1 MTRDA
6 MTESALFGIALIG
19 VAFVSVAFV
28 SAAIPVLLGAGG
40 VLLLGAR
47 MVPRWRLRHMAL
59 RRLRA
64 PHAALVAIDVARGQV
79 VRHLSGLITHVR
91 SSVSR
96 RHHVEQSRDERCAD
110 VLDSVARE
118 LRLGASLHAAVVSA
132 IERHQFD
139 EWQWLA
145 QAARRGDPL
154 TTIGADDLAT
164 RAISL
169 AAEGCDAVCATE
181 SAARTLRANAAI
193 AADSHAA
200 VAHTRASMNVL
211 AAVPLIIAAWLVV
224 RDGGAREFFASPPG
238 VGCVVGGVALHWLG
252 RCWVARLARE
262 ARRTEA
268 AVPDFVD
275 LLALQVRSGRPPA
288 LAFLRASDSA
298 TGGLGEATRSV
309 ATVVR
314 DGARFVEALTG
325 ARTRF
330 DVRANGVIDALIDTE
345 RDGLAPRAIFERL
358 SHDAHQ
364 QRRREAD
371 ARIRALPVRLTLPLV
386 TCILPAYVLLAVIPL
401 LASQFPSVVIDPQ

>member
-1 MTRDA
+1 
-6 MTESALFGIALIG
+6 
-19 VAFVSVAFV
+19 
-28 SAAIPVLLGAGG
+28 
-40 VLLLGAR
+40 
-47 MVPRWRLRHMAL
+47 
-59 RRLRA
+59 
-64 PHAALVAIDVARGQV
+64 
-79 VRHLSGLITHVR
+79 
-91 SSVSR
+91 
-96 RHHVEQSRDERCAD
+96 
-110 VLDSVARE
+110 
-118 LRLGASLHAAVVSA
+118 
-132 IERHQFD
+132 
-139 EWQWLA
+139 
-145 QAARRGDPL
+145 
-154 TTIGADDLAT
+154 
-164 RAISL
+164 
-169 AAEGCDAVCATE
+169 
-181 SAARTLRANAAI
+181 
-193 AADSHAA
+193 
-200 VAHTRASMNVL
+200 
-211 AAVPLIIAAWLVV
+211 
-224 RDGGAREFFASPPG
+224 
-238 VGCVVGGVALHWLG
+238 VALHWLG
-252 RCWVARLARE
+252 RCWVARLVRE

>member
-1 MTRDA
+1 MITA
-6 MTESALFGIALIG
+6 ALFI
-19 VAFVSVAFV
+19 VA
-28 SAAIPVLLGAGG
+28 GAG
-40 VLLLGAR
+40 VLWLLSAR
-47 MVPRWRLRHMAL
+47 VVPRWRRRRMVLK
-59 RRLRA
+59 RLRT
-64 PHAALVAIDVARGQV
+64 PHALVVAIDITRERAT
-79 VRHLSGLITHVR
+79 RHLARLFTGLRTR
-91 SSVSR
+91 VSR
-96 RHHVEQSRDERCAD
+96 RHHVKQSRDERCAD
-110 VLDSVARE
+110 VLDSIARE
-118 LRLGASLHAAVVSA
+118 LRLGASLHAAVLSA

-145 QAARRGDPL
+145 QAAQRGDPL

-164 RAISL
+164 RAIAL

-298 TGGLGEATRSV
+298 TGGLGKATRSV

-330 DVRANGVIDALIDTE
+330 DVRAHGVIDALIDTE

-386 TCILPAYVLLAVIPL
+386 ACILPAYVLLAVIPL

>member
-1 MTRDA
+1 MIA
-6 MTESALFGIALIG
+6 AALFIVVGSGATW
-19 VAFVSVAFV
+19 
-28 SAAIPVLLGAGG
+28 LLGTR
-40 VLLLGAR
+40 V
-47 MVPRWRLRHMAL
+47 VPRWRLRRMVL
-59 RRLRA
+59 RRLHA
-64 PHAALVAIDVARGQV
+64 PHAAVVAIDVAREQV
-79 VRHLSGLITHVR
+79 VRHLAQLFTGLR
-91 SSVSR
+91 SRISR
-96 RHHVEQSRDERCAD
+96 RHRVEQSRDERCAD

-132 IERHQFD
+132 IERHRFD

-145 QAARRGDPL
+145 QTAQRGDPL
-154 TTIGADDLAT
+154 TTIAADDLAT

-238 VGCVVGGVALHWLG
+238 VGCVVGGGALHWLG
-252 RCWVARLARE
+252 RRWVARLAGA

-298 TGGLGEATRSV
+298 TGGLGEAARSV

-325 ARTRF
+325 ARSRF
-330 DVRANGVIDALIDTE
+330 DVRAHGVIDALIDTE

-386 TCILPAYVLLAVIPL
+386 ACILPAYVLLAVIPL

>member
-1 MTRDA
+1 MIA
-6 MTESALFGIALIG
+6 AALFI
-19 VAFVSVAFV
+19 VV
-28 SAAIPVLLGAGG
+28 SAGATWLLS
-40 VLLLGAR
+40 VH
-47 MVPRWRLRHMAL
+47 MVPRWRRRRMVLK
-59 RRLRA
+59 RLRT
-64 PHAALVAIDVARGQV
+64 PHALVVAIDIARERAT
-79 VRHLSGLITHVR
+79 RHLARLFTGLRTR
-91 SSVSR
+91 VSR
-96 RHHVEQSRDERCAD
+96 RHHVKQSRDERCAD
-110 VLDSVARE
+110 VLDSIARE
-118 LRLGASLHAAVVSA
+118 LRLGASLHAAVLSA

-145 QAARRGDPL
+145 QAAQRGDPL

-164 RAISL
+164 RAIAL

-252 RCWVARLARE
+252 RCWVAQLARE

-314 DGARFVEALTG
+314 DGARFVAALTG

-330 DVRANGVIDALIDTE
+330 DVRAQGVIDALIDTE

-386 TCILPAYVLLAVIPL
+386 ACILPAYVLLAVIPL

>member
-1 MTRDA
+1 MITA
-6 MTESALFGIALIG
+6 ALFI
-19 VAFVSVAFV
+19 VA
-28 SAAIPVLLGAGG
+28 GAG
-40 VLLLGAR
+40 VVWLLSVR
-47 MVPRWRLRHMAL
+47 MVPRWRRRRMVLK
-59 RRLRA
+59 RLRT
-64 PHAALVAIDVARGQV
+64 PHALVVAIDIARERATRHVAR
-79 VRHLSGLITHVR
+79 LFTGLRTR
-91 SSVSR
+91 VSR
-96 RHHVEQSRDERCAD
+96 RHHVKQSRDERCAD
-110 VLDSVARE
+110 VLDSIARE
-118 LRLGASLHAAVVSA
+118 LRLGASLHAAVLSA

-145 QAARRGDPL
+145 QAAQRGDPL
-154 TTIGADDLAT
+154 TTIGAHDLAT
-164 RAISL
+164 RAIAL

-238 VGCVVGGVALHWLG
+238 VGCVLGGVALHWLG

-298 TGGLGEATRSV
+298 TGGLGKATRSV

-330 DVRANGVIDALIDTE
+330 DVRAHGVIDALIDTE

-386 TCILPAYVLLAVIPL
+386 ACILPAYVLLAVIPL

>member
-1 MTRDA
+1 MIA
-6 MTESALFGIALIG
+6 AALFIVVGAG
-19 VAFVSVAFV
+19 ATW
-28 SAAIPVLLGAGG
+28 LLGVRVVA
-40 VLLLGAR
+40 
-47 MVPRWRLRHMAL
+47 PWRLRRMVL

-64 PHAALVAIDVARGQV
+64 PHAAVVAIGVAHERAT
-79 VRHLSGLITHVR
+79 RHLARLVIVLR
-91 SSVSR
+91 PYFSR
-96 RHHVEQSRDERCAD
+96 RQRVKQSRDERCAD

-145 QAARRGDPL
+145 DTAQRGDPL
-154 TTIGADDLAT
+154 TTIAADDLAT
-164 RAISL
+164 RAIAV

-193 AADSHAA
+193 AADSQVA

-211 AAVPLIIAAWLVV
+211 AAVPLIIALWLLV
-224 RDGGAREFFASPPG
+224 RDGGAREFFASAPG
-238 VGCVVGGVALHWLG
+238 IGCVVGGVMLHWLG
-252 RCWVARLARE
+252 RRWVARLVSA

-268 AVPDFVD
+268 VVPDFVD

-288 LAFLRASDSA
+288 LAFLRASDAA
-298 TGGLGEATRSV
+298 TGGLGEAACGV
-309 ATVVR
+309 ANLVR
-314 DGARFVEALTG
+314 DGARFVEALAA

-330 DVRANGVIDALIDTE
+330 DVRAHGVIDALIDTE

-386 TCILPAYVLLAVIPL
+386 GCILPAYVLLAVIPL